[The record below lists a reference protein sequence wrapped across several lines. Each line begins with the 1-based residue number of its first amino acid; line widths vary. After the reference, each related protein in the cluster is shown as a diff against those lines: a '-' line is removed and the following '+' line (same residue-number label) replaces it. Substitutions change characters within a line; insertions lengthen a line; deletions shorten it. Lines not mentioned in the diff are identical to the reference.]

1 MTRTSRIEAKQPMGI
16 VTEHLRQLIAKQ
28 VNDYSLVVWYDP
40 ERYYADVAC
49 NLALPD
55 ATVEC
60 YDGSFFALRHKI
72 EPLMGGYVP
81 PRLVVYVPLE
91 QASTQHALAELEAAG
106 IVMMPGQQPPT
117 RNTRLAL
124 VARNALK
131 LIIGEANALEI
142 EKQTEAGKLTLVEL
156 DDLAGRGESI
166 SKGVVAVI
174 FGTNNAPEIALRLL
188 DDERLDADITKKD
201 AGAELALL
209 LGSAFEIE
217 LEATG
222 TPAAM
227 RAALAR
233 YLLATEF
240 IASLY
245 GETPVSLTSI
255 PTAKKDAAREAATHL
270 VNLWRRRSDL
280 RDSYATLASKV
291 EEELRL
297 GAIDFT
303 LAQIDV
309 SQTFLAT
316 ELKLCALVAKKLLA
330 QPAVEL
336 VELARDR
343 QSSFW
348 SEHLP
353 DVQSQ
358 WALIAVTGQMLVE
371 AARLDVELKSTGLT
385 ATGMIEAYTADEGA
399 WCMLDTHYRH
409 MERRYHN
416 FDFDGSESHAALQ
429 RLLTKARQRYMETGG
444 RMAEM
449 FVRALRGAKFQ
460 TGNVLRQTQVF
471 ERRIKPLLDGSRIAY
486 VWVDALRY
494 EMGRE
499 LAAGLRESFDVELEA
514 AVAAVPTVTEIGM
527 AAMLPGED
535 KKVVVS
541 TVAEGKLALSVSGQI
556 IKDRKDRIG
565 FMRAYLKEGFYDV
578 KLEELLPSPKK
589 RVEDSLKAANFILV
603 TSQEI
608 DALGEGDNIPNAR
621 RWMDEMLLQL
631 RRAFRVLAN
640 LGVEKMV
647 IVADHGYLFG
657 DDLEDGMK
665 IDAPG
670 GNTADLHRRVWVGR
684 GGTASD
690 SVVRARLADFAL
702 GEDLELAAPLG
713 FACFKV
719 KGGTRAYFHGGLA
732 PQELI
737 IPVITLTV
745 RKAMMKKAAPSS
757 AEFQWQLVPGSS
769 KISTRFFSVGIKGA
783 AGKLYEVSPPRVRL
797 ELRAKGSPISLPV
810 SASYGFEEGTGD
822 VQLRFADDS
831 SRELE
836 SNTVTLQIVV
846 IRENRNQSRA

>member
-1 MTRTSRIEAKQPMGI
+1 MGI

-28 VNDYSLVVWYDP
+28 VNDNSLVVWYDP
-40 ERYYADVAC
+40 ERHYVDVAC
-49 NLALPD
+49 HLALPD
-55 ATVEC
+55 VTVEC
-60 YDGSFFALRHKI
+60 YDGSFFMLRHKI
-72 EPLMGGYVP
+72 EPLMRGLEP
-81 PRLVVYVPLE
+81 PRLVVYVPLDH
-91 QASTQHALAELEAAG
+91 ASTQHALAELEAAG
-106 IVMMPGQQPPT
+106 VVMMPGQQPPT

-131 LIIGEANALEI
+131 PIIGEANAFEI
-142 EKQTEAGKLTLVEL
+142 EKQTEAGKLTLAEL
-156 DDLAGRGESI
+156 DDLAGRGEAI

-188 DDERLDADITKKD
+188 AEERLDAEITKKE
-201 AGAELALL
+201 ARAELTLL
-209 LGSAFEIE
+209 LGSAFEVE
-217 LEATG
+217 LDALSA
-222 TPAAM
+222 PSVM
-227 RAALAR
+227 RLSLAR
-233 YLLATEF
+233 HLLATEF
-240 IASLY
+240 ITSLHD
-245 GETPVSLTSI
+245 EIPNALTSI
-255 PTAKKDAAREAATHL
+255 HTAQNEAARQSVTKL
-270 VNLWRRRSDL
+270 VELWRHRSDL
-280 RDSYATLASKV
+280 RDSYAALAAKV

-297 GAIDFT
+297 GGMDFT
-303 LAQIDV
+303 PTQIEG

-316 ELKLCALVAKKLLA
+316 ELMLCALVAEKLLV

-358 WALIAVTGQMLVE
+358 WALIVVTGQVLVE
-371 AARLDVELKSTGLT
+371 AARLDVELKSTTLT
-385 ATGMIEAYTADEGA
+385 ATGMIGAYTADEQP

-416 FDFDGSESHAALQ
+416 FDFDSTTSHVALQ
-429 RLLTKARQRYMETGG
+429 RLITKARQRYMETGG
-444 RMAEM
+444 RLAET
-449 FVRALRGAKFQ
+449 FVRTLRGAKFQ

-471 ERRIKPLLDGSRIAY
+471 ERKVKPLLDSSRIAY

-499 LAAGLRESFDVELEA
+499 LAAGLRESFDVELDA
-514 AVAAVPTVTEIGM
+514 AIAAVPTVTEIGM
-527 AAMLPGED
+527 AALLPGED
-535 KKVVVS
+535 KRVVVS
-541 TVAEGKLALSVSGQI
+541 PVAEGKLALNVGGQI

-578 KLEELLPSPKK
+578 KLEELLPNPKK
-589 RVEDSLKAANFILV
+589 RAEESLKSANFILV

-640 LGVEKMV
+640 LGVEKIV
-647 IVADHGYLFG
+647 VVADHGYLFG

-670 GNTADLHRRVWVGR
+670 GDTADLHRRVWVGR

-702 GEDLELAAPLG
+702 GEDLELVAPLG

-737 IPVITLTV
+737 ILTV
-745 RKAMMKKAAPSS
+745 TYIFHRDGNRIFPLLRG
-757 AEFQWQLVPGSS
+757 FQPF
-769 KISTRFFSVGIKGA
+769 IFFHS
-783 AGKLYEVSPPRVRL
+783 
-797 ELRAKGSPISLPV
+797 
-810 SASYGFEEGTGD
+810 
-822 VQLRFADDS
+822 
-831 SRELE
+831 
-836 SNTVTLQIVV
+836 
-846 IRENRNQSRA
+846 